1 LSGGVLVFI
10 SARTPAPWHRRE
22 AVCTSHARVQKKISK
37 LMPLLRFLPEATN
50 INFIGARYYA
60 FALDGLL
67 LLAAIVSIFFTH
79 GFNLGLDFT
88 GGVEVEAKVSYTLSD
103 TQVASVRHQIDGLG
117 FNDSAIQTTS
127 GGPCSKPAFSCLMI
141 RVQPTHNQD
150 YNVAAQKIKDK
161 LGTKYTYLNTQVIG
175 AKVSGELYQA
185 GILAAVFAVIAIGLW
200 VAFRFEWQYG
210 LSAAFATGHDV
221 FVTAGLF
228 SLLQLDFT
236 LTSIAALLTLAG
248 YSINDTVVVF
258 DRIREN
264 RRKYKRM
271 PLADLIN
278 LSTNQMLTRTILT
291 SVATALSI
299 IPLYFYVPALMEF
312 TGSILFG
319 IVVGTFSSTYVAAA
333 LLLYLP
339 KPAGSIE
346 EKTAVA

>member
-1 LSGGVLVFI
+1 
-10 SARTPAPWHRRE
+10 
-22 AVCTSHARVQKKISK
+22 
-37 LMPLLRFLPEATN
+37 MPLLRFLPEATN

-67 LLAAIVSIFFTH
+67 LVISIVSIFFVN

-88 GGVEVEAKVSYTLSD
+88 GGVEVEAKAKYSISSE
-103 TQVASVRHQIDGLG
+103 QVASVREQIAALN
-117 FNDSAIQTTS
+117 FNDQVIQS
-127 GGPCSKPAFSCLMI
+127 VGGGPCAAPVNSCLLI
-141 RVQPTHNQD
+141 RVQPKANQD
-150 YNVAAQKIKDK
+150 YNAAAQTIKNK
-161 LGTKYTYLNTQVIG
+161 LGPSYDYLSTQVIG
-175 AKVSGELYQA
+175 AKVSGELFRGGIYA
-185 GILAAVFAVIAIGLW
+185 AILAVVCIALW

-210 LSAAFATGHDV
+210 ISAAIATGHDV

-228 SLLQLDFT
+228 SVLHLDFT

-271 PLADLIN
+271 PLKDLIN

-299 IPLYFYVPALMEF
+299 IPLYFYVPALVEF
-312 TGSILFG
+312 TGAILFG

-346 EKTAVA
+346 TPATAEG

>member
-1 LSGGVLVFI
+1 
-10 SARTPAPWHRRE
+10 
-22 AVCTSHARVQKKISK
+22 
-37 LMPLLRFLPEATN
+37 MPLLRFLPEATN
-50 INFIGARYYA
+50 IDFIGKRYYA
-60 FALDGLL
+60 FAVDGLL
-67 LLAAIVSIFFTH
+67 LLVSIWSIFFH
-79 GFNLGLDFT
+79 GFNMGLDFT
-88 GGVEVEAKVSYTLSD
+88 GGVEVQAKAPYTISQDNVAGIRAQVSALN
-103 TQVASVRHQIDGLG
+103 
-117 FNDSAIQTTS
+117 FNDQVIQS
-127 GGPCSKPAFSCLMI
+127 VGGGPCAKPEGSCVMI
-141 RVQPTHNQD
+141 RVQPKANQD
-150 YNVAAQKIKDK
+150 YNAAAQAIKDK

-175 AKVSGELYQA
+175 AKVSGELLQA
-185 GILAAVFAVIAIGLW
+185 GISAAVLAVIMIALW

-210 LSAAFATGHDV
+210 IAAAVATGHDV

-228 SLLQLDFT
+228 SVLHLDFT

-299 IPLYFYVPALMEF
+299 IPLYFYVPALAEF

-346 EKTAVA
+346 DKTAVAEA

>member
-1 LSGGVLVFI
+1 V
-10 SARTPAPWHRRE
+10 
-22 AVCTSHARVQKKISK
+22 
-37 LMPLLRFLPEATN
+37 
-50 INFIGARYYA
+50 
-60 FALDGLL
+60 
-67 LLAAIVSIFFTH
+67 
-79 GFNLGLDFT
+79 
-88 GGVEVEAKVSYTLSD
+88 
-103 TQVASVRHQIDGLG
+103 
-117 FNDSAIQTTS
+117 IQTVS
-127 GGPCSKPAFSCLMI
+127 GGPCATPAYSCLMI
-141 RVQPTHNQD
+141 RVHPAGNVD
-150 YNVAAQKIKDK
+150 YNAAAQKVKDK

-175 AKVSGELYQA
+175 AKVSGELLHA
-185 GILAAVFAVIAIGLW
+185 GIYAAILAVICISLW

-210 LSAAFATGHDV
+210 VAAAVATGHDV

-228 SLLQLDFT
+228 SVLHLDFT

-271 PLADLIN
+271 ALSDLIN

-339 KPAGSIE
+339 KPAGSID
-346 EKTAVA
+346 TPVAQEA

>member
-1 LSGGVLVFI
+1 
-10 SARTPAPWHRRE
+10 
-22 AVCTSHARVQKKISK
+22 
-37 LMPLLRFLPEATN
+37 MPLLRFLPEATN

-67 LLAAIVSIFFTH
+67 LLVSIYWIAMH
-79 GFNLGLDFT
+79 GFNLGLDFM
-88 GGVEVEAKVSYTLSD
+88 GGVEVQAKAHYTISQS
-103 TQVASVRHQIDGLG
+103 QVAQIRSEMSTLNFKDQVIQSV
-117 FNDSAIQTTS
+117 S
-127 GGPCSKPAFSCLMI
+127 GGPCSKPEGSCVMI
-141 RVQPTHNQD
+141 RVLPQANQD
-150 YNVAAQKIKDK
+150 YDAAAQAIKNK
-161 LGTKYTYLNTQVIG
+161 LGPSYSYPSTQVIG
-175 AKVSGELYQA
+175 AKVSGELFRA
-185 GILAAVFAVIAIGLW
+185 GIYASIAAVICIALW

-210 LSAAFATGHDV
+210 ISAAFATGHDV

-228 SLLQLDFT
+228 SVLGLDFT

-271 PLADLIN
+271 PLTDLIN

-299 IPLYFYVPALMEF
+299 VPLYFFVPALKEF
-312 TGSILFG
+312 TGAILFG

-333 LLLYLP
+333 LLIYLP
-339 KPAGSIE
+339 RPAGGIE
-346 EKTAVA
+346 DKAAPAEAEA

>member
-1 LSGGVLVFI
+1 
-10 SARTPAPWHRRE
+10 
-22 AVCTSHARVQKKISK
+22 
-37 LMPLLRFLPEATN
+37 MPLLRFLPEATN

-60 FALDGLL
+60 FAVDGLL
-67 LLAAIVSIFFTH
+67 LLVSIISIFFTH

-88 GGVEVEAKVSYTLSD
+88 GGVEVEAKAPYTISD
-103 TQVASVRHQIDGLG
+103 TQVRQVRSEVSALG
-117 FNDSAIQTTS
+117 FNDQVIQTVS
-127 GGPCSKPAFSCLMI
+127 GGPCKTPAYSCLMI
-141 RVQPTHNQD
+141 RVQPKATQD
-150 YNVAAQKIKDK
+150 YNAAAQTIKDK
-161 LGTKYTYLNTQVIG
+161 LGTGYKYLNTQVIG
-175 AKVSGELYQA
+175 AKVSGELFQA
-185 GILAAVFAVIAIGLW
+185 GILAAVIAVICIALW

-210 LSAAFATGHDV
+210 IAAAFATGHDV

-228 SLLQLDFT
+228 SLLHLDFT

-271 PLADLIN
+271 PLTDLIN

-299 IPLYFYVPALMEF
+299 IPLYFYVPALEEF

-339 KPAGSIE
+339 KPAGGIVDSVKVE
-346 EKTAVA
+346 A